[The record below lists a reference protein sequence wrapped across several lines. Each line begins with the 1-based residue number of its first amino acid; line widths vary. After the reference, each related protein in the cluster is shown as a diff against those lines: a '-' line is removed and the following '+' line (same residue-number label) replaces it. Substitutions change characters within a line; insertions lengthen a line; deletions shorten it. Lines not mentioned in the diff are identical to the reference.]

1 MVALI
6 IALLEHLEQHAQV
19 EDCLSEAGH
28 AVLLVDSFSKA
39 MVALQEQSID
49 LIISDVH
56 LENGG
61 SVFDF
66 LKWVKSN
73 PILHPI
79 PFVHFSLQPT
89 DMAKYLADGVRTAAR
104 TFGAAKYI
112 SMDKFDGAVF
122 AQQIAELLPPAETL
136 VPMIVTKEGD

>member
-6 IALLEHLEQHAQV
+6 IALMEHPEQHVQV
-19 EDCLSEAGH
+19 KDCLESAGQE
-28 AVLLVDSFSKA
+28 VIFVDSFARAKA
-39 MVALQEQSID
+39 VLQEHTFD

-73 PILHPI
+73 LILHPI
-79 PFVHFSLQPT
+79 PFVLVSLQPT
-89 DMAKYLADGVRTAAR
+89 EMAKYLADGVRTAAR

-112 SMDKFDGAVF
+112 SMDRFDGVLF
-122 AQQIAELLPPAETL
+122 AREIAELLPPGGTA
-136 VPMIVTKEGD
+136 VPILTKEGD